1 MGLFITFEGVEG
13 CGKSTQTRLL
23 LRRLEERGKSALML
37 REPGGTGL
45 GEAIREILLGD
56 AVRIEPLSELFL
68 YEAARAELVS
78 SVIRKALAS
87 NGIVLCDRFI
97 DSTIAYQGFG
107 RGLDTATIEKLNNV
121 ASSGIRPDLTILF
134 DLDVEEGLKRA
145 LARINGAAASAGA
158 GPIGDRLEREA
169 IDFHERVRKG
179 FLEIASKE
187 PGRVK
192 VVDATRTVENIHA
205 EVWGLV
211 EEFI

>member
-1 MGLFITFEGVEG
+1 LGLFITFEGVEG